1 MEVTL
6 WETKSRERD
15 LDTITQTTIWLSRL
29 GNVVQRYVQLGCPY
43 TKSSTFHNLSNIHY
57 HSIPN
62 YKIKKCGCYTN
73 IWTKFSNKIMNFMSF
88 LKKNLLLQVMVQFF
102 TNAMVRKF
110 LKG

>member
-62 YKIKKCGCYTN
+62 YKIKKCVAIQIYEQS
-73 IWTKFSNKIMNFMSF
+73 FSNMIMNFMSF
-88 LKKNLLLQVMVQFF
+88 FKKIILLQVMVRFF